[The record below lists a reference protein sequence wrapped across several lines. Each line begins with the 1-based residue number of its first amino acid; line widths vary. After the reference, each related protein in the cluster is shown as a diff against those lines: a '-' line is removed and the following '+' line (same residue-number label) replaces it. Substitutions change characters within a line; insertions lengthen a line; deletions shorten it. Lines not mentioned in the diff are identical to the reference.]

1 MKLQQ
6 KFSLGIIVVFIVLAI
21 GMAIMSVRWIN
32 KNTIREAQNRVELY
46 IRGAW
51 EIHNNGIRKIRSSLE
66 VLTHEQEIIDLL
78 NNSNNSALLN
88 EMKSDLEKVR
98 ERLKMDILNLVDSQ
112 GKVIL
117 RTRFPYNTNDSLCD
131 DPMINE
137 VISTNIGSENNI
149 ILSSE
154 RLRIEGDGLVEHCIK
169 FGGEPKGMFM
179 GSALPIKVNNKTLGI
194 IQMGRLLNGATETV
208 DRIRDAVFENKKYE
222 GIPVGTA
229 TIFMEDLRISTN
241 VLDSQDNRA
250 IGTRVSEEVAEH
262 VLKKGLSW
270 TGRALVVNS
279 WYLSQY
285 DPIRDSDGKIIGM
298 LYVGELEK
306 KYLDMRTQAVITFL
320 SIIFAGMIFAFLV
333 FFLITKSILGP
344 IRNLSYATKKLSR
357 GDLNSRVDV
366 SPGGEIGELS
376 ASFNHMAER
385 LKIQRQEIQH
395 NQQILEDINKEL
407 KAINRNY
414 MEMLGFVSHEL
425 KNPLASAI
433 MSLHTVKDGYLGEL
447 NPSQIKS
454 LESVGHNL
462 DYFKDMIKN
471 YLDLSRLEKGELVL
485 KKRDISLY
493 SEGIS
498 PVIEGLEHELMAKKI
513 KVENK
518 IPEDMIIKVDR
529 DLIRVVYDNL
539 LANAIKYGKEG
550 GKIVLDIEESKEKT
564 ILSVFNEG
572 KGIPKDKM
580 SMLFRKFSRIENPEY
595 KDKKGT
601 GLGLFICKEIIEKQ
615 GGFIR
620 AESEEGKWAR
630 FIFTLPK

>member
-1 MKLQQ
+1 MKLHQ
-6 KFSLGIIVVFIVLAI
+6 KFSLGIIAVFIVLAV
-21 GMAIMSVRWIN
+21 GMAIMSVKSIN

-51 EIHNNGIRKIRSSLE
+51 EIHNNGIGKIRSSLE
-66 VLTHEQEIIDLL
+66 VLTHKQELIDLL
-78 NNSNNSALLN
+78 NNSNNSTLLN
-88 EMKSDLEKVR
+88 EVKNDLEKVR
-98 ERLKMDILNLVDSQ
+98 KRLKMDILNLVDSQ

-117 RTRFPYNTNDSLCD
+117 RTRFPYNNNDTLCD
-131 DPMINE
+131 DPMINK

-154 RLRIEGDGLVEHCIK
+154 RLLIEGEGLVEHCIK
-169 FGGEPKGMFM
+169 FGGEPKGMLM
-179 GSALPIKVNNKTLGI
+179 GSALPIKVNNKTVGI

-222 GIPVGTA
+222 GIPIGTA
-229 TIFMEDLRISTN
+229 TIFMGDLRISTN

-285 DPIRDSDGKIIGM
+285 DPIRDPDGKIIGM

-306 KYLDMRTQAVITFL
+306 KYLDMRTQTVITFL
-320 SIIFAGMIFAFLV
+320 SIIFAGMIFAFIV

-366 SPGGEIGELS
+366 RPGDEIGELS
-376 ASFNHMAER
+376 ASFNHMAEQ

-447 NPSQIKS
+447 NASQIKS

-493 SEGIS
+493 EEGIS
-498 PVIEGLEHELMAKKI
+498 PVIEGLEHELVEKKI
-513 KVENK
+513 KVDNK
-518 IPEDMIIKVDR
+518 IPDDMIINVDR
-529 DLIRVVYDNL
+529 DLIRIVYDNL
-539 LANAIKYGKEG
+539 LSNAIKYGKEG
-550 GKIVLDIEESKEKT
+550 GKIVLDTEESKEK
-564 ILSVFNEG
+564 IVLSVFNEG